1 MFLKYVF
8 KWNIISNWEK
18 NYIYDE
24 LYNLNQVTKS
34 WSWDILENYTYDLPW
49 NRLKDDK
56 NIYEINNL
64 NQITNIS
71 NSWSENISYLYD
83 NN

>member
-1 MFLKYVF
+1 LKL
-8 KWNIISNWEK
+8 I
-18 NYIYDE
+18 
-24 LYNLNQVTKS
+24 
-34 WSWDILENYTYDLPW
+34 ILENYTYDLPW
-49 NRLKDDK
+49 NRLKDEK

-83 NN
+83 NNWKVIWIEFIPESNFFLNIKLNVKILND